1 MRKSNLNRLNEE
13 KDWKGL
19 AAFSAKKTK
28 TIPMGK
34 TGNPILGVIHTFF
47 GGFLWISGG
56 KLSGDAEKQK
66 IEKEFILSMIQDFQA
81 DTSNL
86 QGCIRVRK
94 EKREMMDSLTFL
106 LTTEWNKQFGNAT

>member
-1 MRKSNLNRLNEE
+1 MRK
-13 KDWKGL
+13 KTGKGL
-19 AAFSAKKTK
+19 QLSLPKRPKLSQWEKLA
-28 TIPMGK
+28 
-34 TGNPILGVIHTFF
+34 ILFQGVIHTFF

-106 LTTEWNKQFGNAT
+106 LTTEWHKQFGNAT